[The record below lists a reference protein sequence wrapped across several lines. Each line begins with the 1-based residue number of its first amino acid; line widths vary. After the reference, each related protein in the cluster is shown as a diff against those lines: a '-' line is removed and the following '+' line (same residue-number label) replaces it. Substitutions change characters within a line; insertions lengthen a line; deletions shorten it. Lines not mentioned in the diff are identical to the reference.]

1 MVPVLV
7 GMSRRCFVGLI
18 TRARCSVRCCAVI
31 VLGVGLS
38 LIFTR
43 AHCSVR
49 CYAVIMLGVGLRPTV
64 RNSLPY
70 ICLCVFY
77 HPDIST
83 HNLPVLSSAPFF
95 ALLARTSCVLVQP
108 RVQHCDGG

>member
-31 VLGVGLS
+31 VLEVRLC

-43 AHCSVR
+43 ARCSVR
-49 CYAVIMLGVGLRPTV
+49 CYAVIMLGVGLRPTI

-70 ICLCVFY
+70 ASACSAILISQLTTYRYSPLRLFLLSWLVRYVF
-77 HPDIST
+77 
-83 HNLPVLSSAPFF
+83 
-95 ALLARTSCVLVQP
+95 
-108 RVQHCDGG
+108 